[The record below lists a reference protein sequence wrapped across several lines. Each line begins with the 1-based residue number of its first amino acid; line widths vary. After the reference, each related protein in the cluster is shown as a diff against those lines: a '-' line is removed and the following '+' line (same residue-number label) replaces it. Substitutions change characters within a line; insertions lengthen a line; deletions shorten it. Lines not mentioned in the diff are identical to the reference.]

1 MYGFKLFEE
10 RQVNQH
16 MEHAEDLVLNA
27 GVQGARMAIN
37 YFQGVR
43 DMLAGHSK
51 RAMNITVKWDGA
63 PAVFA
68 GIDPSDG
75 KFFVAKKGIFNK
87 NPKVYKTPADVDA
100 DTSGDLATKLK
111 MALNHFKDL
120 GIKGVVQ
127 GDLLYTDDTI
137 ERLEIDGVKYISFQP
152 NTIVY
157 TVPADSKLAKQI
169 LRSKIGVVWH
179 TTYTGDSFETMKASF
194 GKGISSKLKKT
205 GNVWHTDA
213 MFRDVSGAA
222 TFTAA
227 DTKNLTAILSRAGSL
242 FRTIPA
248 AALNDISSNDEFLIR
263 VKAYNNSK
271 VRAGETIS
279 NPAAHVTGLMN
290 YIHAYYQ
297 KEADKKKTPAGK
309 QSSINK
315 QKNMLRYFTN
325 HSKQDIVNIFVLMN
339 MLIEAKHYIIN
350 KLNRVKT
357 LGTFLRTTDGFR
369 VTSPEGY
376 VAIDR
381 VGNAVKLVDR
391 LEFSMANFSP
401 DVIKGFDLRR

>member
-1 MYGFKLFEE
+1 MSFKRYLEE
-10 RQVNQH
+10 QKNTH

-27 GVQGARMAIN
+27 GVDGARMAIN

-43 DMLAGHSK
+43 DMLAGHTA
-51 RAMNITVKWDGA
+51 RPMNLTVKWDGA

-68 GIDPSDG
+68 GVDPSDG

-87 NPKVYKTPADVDA
+87 NPKVYKTAQEVDA
-100 DTSGDLATKLK
+100 DASGDLASKLK
-111 MALNHFKDL
+111 VALAHFKGL

-137 ERLEIDGVKYISFQP
+137 KHVEIDGVKYISFQP

-194 GKGISSKLKKT
+194 GKAISSKLKKT
-205 GNVWHTDA
+205 TNVWHTDA

-227 DTKNLTAILSRAGSL
+227 DTKNLTAILSKAGSVL
-242 FRTIPA
+242 RTIPA
-248 AALNDISSNDEFLIR
+248 AALNDISDNEEFLIR
-263 VKAYNNSK
+263 VKAFNNTR

-290 YIHAYYQ
+290 YIHDYYQ

-309 QSSINK
+309 QSAINK
-315 QKNMLRYFTN
+315 QKEMLRYFTK
-325 HSKQDIVNIFVLMN
+325 HSKQDIVKIFMLMN
-339 MLIEAKHYIIN
+339 LLIDAKHYIVN
-350 KLNRVKT
+350 KLNKVRT
-357 LGTFLRTTDGFR
+357 LGTFLRTTDGFK
-369 VTSPEGY
+369 VTAPEGY
-376 VAIDR
+376 VAIDHI
-381 VGNAVKLVDR
+381 GNAVKLVDR
-391 LEFSMANFSP
+391 LEFSRANFSP
-401 DVIKGFDLRR
+401 DVIKGWQK

>member
-1 MYGFKLFEE
+1 MSFKRYLEE
-10 RQVNQH
+10 QKNTH
-16 MEHAEDLVLNA
+16 MEHTEDLVLNA

-87 NPKVYKTPADVDA
+87 NPKVYKTPGDVDA

-350 KLNRVKT
+350 KLNQVKT

>member
-87 NPKVYKTPADVDA
+87 NPKVYKTPGDVDA

-315 QKNMLRYFTN
+315 QKDMLRYFTN

>member
-1 MYGFKLFEE
+1 MSFKRYLEE
-10 RQVNQH
+10 QKNTH
-16 MEHAEDLVLNA
+16 MEHTEDLVLNA

-87 NPKVYKTPADVDA
+87 NPKVYKTPGDVDA

>member
-1 MYGFKLFEE
+1 MRFKRYLEE
-10 RQVNQH
+10 QKNTH

-100 DTSGDLATKLK
+100 DASGDLATKLK
-111 MALNHFKDL
+111 MALRHFKDL

-137 ERLEIDGVKYISFQP
+137 EHLEIDGEKYISFQP

-194 GKGISSKLKKT
+194 GKAISTKLNKT
-205 GNVWHTDA
+205 SNVWHTDA

-227 DTKNLTAILSRAGSL
+227 DTKNLTAILSKAGSL

-248 AALNDISSNDEFLIR
+248 SALNDISENDEFLIR

-315 QKNMLRYFTN
+315 QKEMLSYFSK
-325 HSKQDIVNIFVLMN
+325 HSKQDIVKIFMLMN
-339 MLIEAKHYIIN
+339 LLIDAKHYIVN
-350 KLNRVKT
+350 KLNQVRT
-357 LGTFLRTTDGFR
+357 LGTFLRTTDGFK

-376 VAIDR
+376 VAIDHI
-381 VGNAVKLVDR
+381 GNAVKLIDR

-401 DVIKGFDLRR
+401 DVIKGWQK

>member
-1 MYGFKLFEE
+1 MSFKRYLEE
-10 RQVNQH
+10 QKNTH

-43 DMLAGHSK
+43 DMLAGHTK

-68 GIDPSDG
+68 GVDPTDG

-100 DTSGDLATKLK
+100 DASGDLATKLK
-111 MALNHFKDL
+111 MALAHFKDL

-137 ERLEIDGVKYISFQP
+137 EHLEIDGEKYISFQP

-194 GKGISSKLKKT
+194 GKAISTKLNKT
-205 GNVWHTDA
+205 TNVWHTDA

-227 DTKNLTAILSRAGSL
+227 DTKNLTAILSKAGSL

-248 AALNDISSNDEFLIR
+248 AALNDISENDEFLIR

-315 QKNMLRYFTN
+315 QKEMLSYFTK

-339 MLIEAKHYIIN
+339 HLIEAKHYIVN
-350 KLNRVKT
+350 KLNQVRT
-357 LGTFLRTTDGFR
+357 LGTFLRTTDGFK

-376 VAIDR
+376 VAIDHI
-381 VGNAVKLVDR
+381 GNAVKLIDR

-401 DVIKGFDLRR
+401 DVIKGWQK

>member
-1 MYGFKLFEE
+1 MIKFKLFEQ
-10 RQVNQH
+10 RQINQH
-16 MEHAEDLVLNA
+16 MEHLEDNVLNG
-27 GVQGARMAIN
+27 GVSGARASIN
-37 YFQGVR
+37 FLQGVR

-100 DTSGDLATKLK
+100 DASGDLAVKLK
-111 MALNHFKDL
+111 MALAHFKDL

-137 ERLEIDGVKYISFQP
+137 EHLEIDGQKYISFQP

-194 GKGISSKLKKT
+194 GKEISTKLKKT
-205 GNVWHTDA
+205 TNVWHTDA

-227 DTKNLTAILSRAGSL
+227 DTKNLTAILSKAGAL

-248 AALNDISSNDEFLIR
+248 GALNDISENDEFLIR

-290 YIHAYYQ
+290 YIHDYYQ

-315 QKNMLRYFTN
+315 QKEMLRYFTK
-325 HSKQDIVNIFVLMN
+325 HSKQDIVKIFMLMN
-339 MLIEAKHYIIN
+339 LLVEAKHYIVN
-350 KLNRVKT
+350 KLNQVRT
-357 LGTFLRTTDGFR
+357 LGTFLRTTDGFK

-376 VAIDR
+376 VAIDHI
-381 VGNAVKLVDR
+381 GNAVKLVDR

-401 DVIKGFDLRR
+401 DVIKGWQK

>member
-1 MYGFKLFEE
+1 
-10 RQVNQH
+10 
-16 MEHAEDLVLNA
+16 
-27 GVQGARMAIN
+27 MAIN

-87 NPKVYKTPADVDA
+87 NPKVYKTPADIDA

-111 MALNHFKDL
+111 MALAHFKDL

-137 ERLEIDGVKYISFQP
+137 EHLEIDGEKYISFQP

-194 GKGISSKLKKT
+194 GKAISTKLNKT
-205 GNVWHTDA
+205 TNVWHTDA

-227 DTKNLTAILSRAGSL
+227 DTKNLTGILSKAGSL

-248 AALNDISSNDEFLIR
+248 AAMNDISENDEFLMR

-309 QSSINK
+309 QASINK
-315 QKNMLRYFTN
+315 QKEMLSYFTK
-325 HSKQDIVNIFVLMN
+325 HSKQDIVKIFVLMN
-339 MLIEAKHYIIN
+339 HLIEAKHYIVN
-350 KLNRVKT
+350 KLNQVRT
-357 LGTFLRTTDGFR
+357 LGTFLRTTDGFK

-376 VAIDR
+376 VAIDHI
-381 VGNAVKLVDR
+381 GNAVKLIDR

-401 DVIKGFDLRR
+401 DVIKGWQK

>member
-1 MYGFKLFEE
+1 VSFKRYLEE
-10 RQVNQH
+10 QRQVNQH
-16 MEHAEDLVLNA
+16 MEHGEDLVLNA

-68 GIDPSDG
+68 GIDPTDG

-87 NPKVYKTPADVDA
+87 NPKVYKTAADVDA
-100 DTSGDLATKLK
+100 DASGDLATKLK
-111 MALNHFKDL
+111 MALAHFKDL

-137 ERLEIDGVKYISFQP
+137 ERVEIDGVKYISFQP

-157 TVPADSKLAKQI
+157 TVPADSKLARQI

-194 GKGISSKLKKT
+194 GKEISSKLKKT
-205 GNVWHTDA
+205 TNVWHTDA
-213 MFRDVSGAA
+213 MFRDASGAA
-222 TFTAA
+222 TFTAD
-227 DTKNLTAILSRAGSL
+227 DTKNLTAILSRAGAL

-248 AALNDISSNDEFLIR
+248 SALNDISDNDEFLIR
-263 VKAYNNSK
+263 VKAFNNSK

-309 QSSINK
+309 QSQLNK
-315 QKNMLRYFTN
+315 QKEMLRYFTK
-325 HSKQDIVNIFVLMN
+325 HSKQDIVKIFVLMN
-339 MLIEAKHYIIN
+339 LLIEAKHYIVN

-357 LGTFLRTTDGFR
+357 LGTFLRTSDGYR

-376 VAIDR
+376 VAIDHI
-381 VGNAVKLVDR
+381 GNAVKLVDR

-401 DVIKGFDLRR
+401 DIIKGWQK

>member
-1 MYGFKLFEE
+1 
-10 RQVNQH
+10 
-16 MEHAEDLVLNA
+16 
-27 GVQGARMAIN
+27 
-37 YFQGVR
+37 
-43 DMLAGHSK
+43 
-51 RAMNITVKWDGA
+51 
-63 PAVFA
+63 
-68 GIDPSDG
+68 
-75 KFFVAKKGIFNK
+75 
-87 NPKVYKTPADVDA
+87 
-100 DTSGDLATKLK
+100 
-111 MALNHFKDL
+111 MALAHFKDL

-137 ERLEIDGVKYISFQP
+137 ERVEIDGVKYISFQP

-157 TVPADSKLAKQI
+157 TVPADSKLARQI

-194 GKGISSKLKKT
+194 GKEISSKLKKT
-205 GNVWHTDA
+205 TNVWHTDA
-213 MFRDVSGAA
+213 MFRDASGAA
-222 TFTAA
+222 TFTAD
-227 DTKNLTAILSRAGSL
+227 DTKNLTAILSRAGAL

-248 AALNDISSNDEFLIR
+248 SALNDISDNDEFLIR
-263 VKAYNNSK
+263 VKAFNNSK

-309 QSSINK
+309 QSQLNK
-315 QKNMLRYFTN
+315 QKEMLRYFTK
-325 HSKQDIVNIFVLMN
+325 HSKQDIVKIFVLMN
-339 MLIEAKHYIIN
+339 LLIEAKHYIVN

-357 LGTFLRTTDGFR
+357 LGTFLRTSDGYR

-376 VAIDR
+376 VAIDHI
-381 VGNAVKLVDR
+381 GNAVKLVDR

-401 DVIKGFDLRR
+401 DIIKGWQK